1 MCFMWNKLVN
11 WICIQVLVKVR
22 NGHLCFAHRFL
33 GQNLLILRNMQMA
46 LNMQSICTMMSSRM
60 SYTIMNN
67 LHFNESV
74 DAKHTPSMS
83 IFPRYFKGKFSNLKM
98 YPIKLKYE
106 IFICSIVNGIP
117 LNMKLSHYR
126 HTLISVQTY
135 NHPLKYVQIE
145 WIIQV
150 L

>member
-1 MCFMWNKLVN
+1 MWNKLVN

-22 NGHLCFAHRFL
+22 IGHLCFAHRFL

-60 SYTIMNN
+60 SYTITNN

-83 IFPRYFKGKFSNLKM
+83 KLSIFPRNCKGEFSNLEM

-106 IFICSIVNGIP
+106 IFICSIVNGIS
-117 LNMKLSHYR
+117 LNIKLSRYR